1 MVWPFGRCLK
11 RFKWDIGWMDAEAF
25 PRYSIPLEPSNSFEG
40 SGPSP
45 TPPPGGS
52 SLEVETSAAFVTLCI
67 FLHLCAPGG
76 NKDMFVTIA
85 VSPGD
90 ETQEAEATHDL
101 FGVAAATVLEVEEG
115 RRR

>member
-1 MVWPFGRCLK
+1 
-11 RFKWDIGWMDAEAF
+11 MDAETF
-25 PRYSIPLEPSNSFEG
+25 PRYTIPLEPSNSFEG

-52 SLEVETSAAFVTLCI
+52 SLEVKTSASSAAFV
-67 FLHLCAPGG
+67 HLCAPG

-90 ETQEAEATHDL
+90 ETEAEATHDL
-101 FGVAAATVLEVEEG
+101 FGV
-115 RRR
+115 RPQC